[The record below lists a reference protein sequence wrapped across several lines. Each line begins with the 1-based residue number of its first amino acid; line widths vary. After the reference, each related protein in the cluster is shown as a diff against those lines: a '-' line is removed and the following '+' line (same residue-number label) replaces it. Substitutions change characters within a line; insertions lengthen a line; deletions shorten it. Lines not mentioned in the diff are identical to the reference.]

1 MASPMPEAVTISM
14 EEYSNLLM
22 IQQSADYVYGIIVS
36 VAGTPDDIEL
46 IDARSFAR
54 NLLDEWTK

>member
-1 MASPMPEAVTISM
+1 MASPMPESVTISA

-22 IQQSADYVYGIIVS
+22 TKQSADYVYGIILH
-36 VAGTPDDIEL
+36 VAESDGCAP
-46 IDARSFAR
+46 DARQFAR